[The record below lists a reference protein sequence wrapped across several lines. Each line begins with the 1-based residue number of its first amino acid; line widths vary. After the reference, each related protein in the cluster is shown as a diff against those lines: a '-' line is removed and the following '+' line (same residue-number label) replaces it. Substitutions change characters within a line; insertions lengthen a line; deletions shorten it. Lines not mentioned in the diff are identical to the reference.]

1 MPVDP
6 PQTHASPSPPLAREA
21 LGDPLADPLRDP
33 LADEP
38 RARLEGDLA
47 GELRNAKPPP
57 PRERDDELMAD
68 PPVGVHHLGRLGG
81 YRQGGRMRLI
91 LAGLVVVFVIIG
103 VGLFAWFVRTRPA
116 EHARQFELPP
126 GSDLESRPRT
136 MAWSGGKARLGL
148 DRKPPGVLQIDLPDR
163 SLKLADGCDQ
173 AQMKIDVTDG
183 KTTELRVIFGEVVE
197 DLKPGARPL
206 LAAR

>member
-6 PQTHASPSPPLAREA
+6 PQSTASLTPPLAREA
-21 LGDPLADPLRDP
+21 LGDPLGDPLRDP

-47 GELRNAKPPP
+47 SELRKAEPPP

-68 PPVGVHHLGRLGG
+68 PPVGVHHLGRLEG
-81 YRQGGRMRLI
+81 YRQGGRMRML
-91 LAGLVVVFVIIG
+91 LALMAVVFAAGGVALVV
-103 VGLFAWFVRTRPA
+103 WFVRTRPPV
-116 EHARQFELPP
+116 HAQQFELPA
-126 GSDLESRPRT
+126 GSDLDARPRV

-148 DRKPPGVLQIDLPDR
+148 DRNPPGVLQIDLPDR

-173 AQMKIDVTDG
+173 AQMKLDVEDG

-197 DLKPGARPL
+197 ELKPGARPL
-206 LAAR
+206 LAR

>member
-6 PQTHASPSPPLAREA
+6 PQTNASPTPPLAREV
-21 LGDPLADPLRDP
+21 LGDPLGDPLRDP
-33 LADEP
+33 LTDEP

-47 GELRNAKPPP
+47 AELRKVEPPP
-57 PRERDDELMAD
+57 PRERDDELMHD
-68 PPVGVHHLGRLGG
+68 PPVGAHHLGRLGG
-81 YRQGGRMRLI
+81 YRQGGRMRMVFI
-91 LAGLVVVFVIIG
+91 GLVVVLVAGGIAFM
-103 VGLFAWFVRTRPA
+103 AWFVRNRPPA
-116 EHARQFELPP
+116 HAQQFELPA
-126 GSDLESRPRT
+126 GSDLDARPRV

-173 AQMKIDVTDG
+173 AQMKIEVEEG
-183 KTTELRVIFGEVVE
+183 KTTELRVIFGEIVE

>member
-6 PQTHASPSPPLAREA
+6 PQSTASLTPPLAREA
-21 LGDPLADPLRDP
+21 LGDPLGDPLRDP

-47 GELRNAKPPP
+47 SELRKAEPPP

-68 PPVGVHHLGRLGG
+68 PPVGVHHLGRLEG
-81 YRQGGRMRLI
+81 YRQGGRMRML
-91 LAGLVVVFVIIG
+91 LALMAVVFAAGGVALVV
-103 VGLFAWFVRTRPA
+103 WFVRTRPPV
-116 EHARQFELPP
+116 HAQQFELPA
-126 GSDLESRPRT
+126 GSDLDARPRV

-173 AQMKIDVTDG
+173 AQMKLDVEDG

-197 DLKPGARPL
+197 ELKPGARPL
-206 LAAR
+206 LAR

>member
-1 MPVDP
+1 VPVDP
-6 PQTHASPSPPLAREA
+6 PQSTASLTPPLAREA
-21 LGDPLADPLRDP
+21 LGDPLGDPLRDP

-47 GELRNAKPPP
+47 SELRKAEPPP

-68 PPVGVHHLGRLGG
+68 PPVGVHHLGRLEG
-81 YRQGGRMRLI
+81 YRQGGRMRML
-91 LAGLVVVFVIIG
+91 LALMAVVFAAGGVALVV
-103 VGLFAWFVRTRPA
+103 WFVRTRPPV
-116 EHARQFELPP
+116 HAQQFELPA
-126 GSDLESRPRT
+126 GSDLDARPRV

-173 AQMKIDVTDG
+173 AQMKLDVEDG

-197 DLKPGARPL
+197 ELKPGARPL
-206 LAAR
+206 LAR

>member
-6 PQTHASPSPPLAREA
+6 PQSTASLTPPLAREA
-21 LGDPLADPLRDP
+21 LGDPLGDPLRDP

-47 GELRNAKPPP
+47 GELRKAEPPP

-68 PPVGVHHLGRLGG
+68 PPVGVHHLGRLEG
-81 YRQGGRMRLI
+81 YRQGGRMRML
-91 LAGLVVVFVIIG
+91 LALMAVVFAAGGVALVV
-103 VGLFAWFVRTRPA
+103 WFVRTRPPV
-116 EHARQFELPP
+116 HAQQFELPA
-126 GSDLESRPRT
+126 GSDLDARPRV

-173 AQMKIDVTDG
+173 AQMKLDVEDG

-197 DLKPGARPL
+197 ELKPGARPL
-206 LAAR
+206 LAR

>member
-6 PQTHASPSPPLAREA
+6 PQSTASLTPPLAREA
-21 LGDPLADPLRDP
+21 LGDPLGDPLRDP

-38 RARLEGDLA
+38 RARLQGDLA
-47 GELRNAKPPP
+47 SELRKAEPPP

-68 PPVGVHHLGRLGG
+68 PPVGVHHLGRLEG
-81 YRQGGRMRLI
+81 YRQGGRMRML
-91 LAGLVVVFVIIG
+91 LAGLVVLFVAGG
-103 VGLFAWFVRTRPA
+103 VALVVWFVRTRPPV
-116 EHARQFELPP
+116 HAQQFELPA
-126 GSDLESRPRT
+126 GSDLDARPRV

-148 DRKPPGVLQIDLPDR
+148 DRNPPGVLQIDLPDR

-173 AQMKIDVTDG
+173 AQMKLDVEDG

-197 DLKPGARPL
+197 ELKPGARPL
-206 LAAR
+206 LAR

>member
-6 PQTHASPSPPLAREA
+6 PQTTASLTPPLAREA
-21 LGDPLADPLRDP
+21 LGDPFADPMRDP
-33 LADEP
+33 FDEQP

-47 GELRNAKPPP
+47 AELRNAEPPP

-68 PPVGVHHLGRLGG
+68 PPIGVHHLGRLEG
-81 YRQGGRMRLI
+81 YRQGSRMRMVLT
-91 LAGLVVVFVIIG
+91 GLVVVFVVVG
-103 VGLFAWFVRTRPA
+103 VAFVAWFVRNRPA
-116 EHARQFELPP
+116 EHARQFELPA
-126 GSDLESRPRT
+126 GSDLEARPRV

-173 AQMKIDVTDG
+173 AQMKIEVAEG
-183 KTTELRVIFGEVVE
+183 KTTELRVIFGEIVE
-197 DLKPGARPL
+197 DLKPGAAPL

>member
-6 PQTHASPSPPLAREA
+6 PQSTASLTPPLAREA
-21 LGDPLADPLRDP
+21 LGDPLGDPLRDP

-47 GELRNAKPPP
+47 SELRKAEPPP

-68 PPVGVHHLGRLGG
+68 PPVGVHHLGRLEG
-81 YRQGGRMRLI
+81 YRQGGRMRML
-91 LAGLVVVFVIIG
+91 LAGLVVLFVAGG
-103 VGLFAWFVRTRPA
+103 VALVVWFVRTRPPV
-116 EHARQFELPP
+116 HAQQFELPA
-126 GSDLESRPRT
+126 GSDLDARPRV

-148 DRKPPGVLQIDLPDR
+148 DRNPPGVLQIDLPDR

-173 AQMKIDVTDG
+173 AQMKLDVEDG

-197 DLKPGARPL
+197 ELKPGARPL
-206 LAAR
+206 LAR

>member
-6 PQTHASPSPPLAREA
+6 PQSTASLTPPLAREA
-21 LGDPLADPLRDP
+21 LGDPLGDPLRDP

-38 RARLEGDLA
+38 RARLQGDLA
-47 GELRNAKPPP
+47 SELRKAEPPP

-68 PPVGVHHLGRLGG
+68 PPVGVHHLGRLEG
-81 YRQGGRMRLI
+81 YRQGGRMRML
-91 LAGLVVVFVIIG
+91 LALMAVVFAAGGVALVV
-103 VGLFAWFVRTRPA
+103 WFVRTRPPV
-116 EHARQFELPP
+116 HAQQFELPA
-126 GSDLESRPRT
+126 GSDLDARPRV

-148 DRKPPGVLQIDLPDR
+148 DRNPPGVLQIDLPDR

-173 AQMKIDVTDG
+173 AQMKLDVEDG

-197 DLKPGARPL
+197 ELKPGARPL
-206 LAAR
+206 LAR

>member
-1 MPVDP
+1 VPVDP
-6 PQTHASPSPPLAREA
+6 PQSTASLTPPLAREA
-21 LGDPLADPLRDP
+21 LGDPLGDPLRDP

-47 GELRNAKPPP
+47 SELRKAEPPP

-68 PPVGVHHLGRLGG
+68 PPVGVHHLGRLEG
-81 YRQGGRMRLI
+81 YRQGGRMRML
-91 LAGLVVVFVIIG
+91 LALMAVVFAAGGVALVV
-103 VGLFAWFVRTRPA
+103 WFVRTRPPV
-116 EHARQFELPP
+116 HAQQFELPA
-126 GSDLESRPRT
+126 GSDLDARPRV

-148 DRKPPGVLQIDLPDR
+148 DRNPPGVLQIDLPDR

-173 AQMKIDVTDG
+173 AQMKLDVEDG

-197 DLKPGARPL
+197 ELKPGARPL
-206 LAAR
+206 LAR

>member
-1 MPVDP
+1 VPVDP
-6 PQTHASPSPPLAREA
+6 PQSTASLTPPLAREA
-21 LGDPLADPLRDP
+21 LGDPLGDPLRDP

-47 GELRNAKPPP
+47 SELRKAEPPP

-68 PPVGVHHLGRLGG
+68 PPVGVHHLGRLEG
-81 YRQGGRMRLI
+81 YRQGGRMRML
-91 LAGLVVVFVIIG
+91 LALMAVVFAAGGVALVV
-103 VGLFAWFVRTRPA
+103 WFVRTRPPV
-116 EHARQFELPP
+116 HAQQFELPA
-126 GSDLESRPRT
+126 GSDLDARPRV

-148 DRKPPGVLQIDLPDR
+148 DRNPPGVLQIDLPDR

-173 AQMKIDVTDG
+173 AQMKLDVEDG

-197 DLKPGARPL
+197 ELKPGARPL